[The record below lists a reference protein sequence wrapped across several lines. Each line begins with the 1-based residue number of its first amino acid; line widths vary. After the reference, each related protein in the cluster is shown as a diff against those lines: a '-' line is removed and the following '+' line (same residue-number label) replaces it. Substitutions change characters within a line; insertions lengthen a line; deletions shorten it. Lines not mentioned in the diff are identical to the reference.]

1 MIGHA
6 AQDAKLEQVI
16 RTILRAGVAA
26 SSIFLAIGLAWSF
39 ASPGSTIAG
48 MLMTIGLFILL
59 GTPITRV
66 AASVVDYAVQRD
78 WLFVVLTAIVLL
90 EIVAGVIAALVFHRR
105 L

>member
-6 AQDAKLEQVI
+6 AQDAKLEQII
-16 RTILRAGVAA
+16 RTILRVGVSA
-26 SSIFLAIGLAWSF
+26 SSMFLAVGLAWSF
-39 ASPGSTIAG
+39 ASPGSTLAAT
-48 MLMTIGLFILL
+48 LMTIGLFILL
-59 GTPITRV
+59 GTPISRG
-66 AASVVDYAVQRD
+66 AASVIEYAVQRD